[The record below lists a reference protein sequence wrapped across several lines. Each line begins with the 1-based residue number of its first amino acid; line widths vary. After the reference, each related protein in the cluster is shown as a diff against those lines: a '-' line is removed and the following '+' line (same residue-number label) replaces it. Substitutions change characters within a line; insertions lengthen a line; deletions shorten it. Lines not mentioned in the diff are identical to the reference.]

1 MDWRGPMTGT
11 RRHVGTLARTACLL
25 AVVPTCRLAGQ
36 DSSRIS
42 EAQSVLSQLVE
53 SYGVSG
59 MEAPVRATVQR
70 LLPSWVRTETD
81 TAGNLWVRT
90 GGGQGDGPVVIVA
103 HLDEIG
109 FRVDTINAA
118 GTLGLRP
125 RGRLILSVFD

>member
-1 MDWRGPMTGT
+1 MDWGWPMKVT

-25 AVVPTCRLAGQ
+25 AVVPTCSLVAQ
-36 DSSRIS
+36 DSSRIT

-81 TAGNLWVRT
+81 TAGNLWVRA
-90 GGGQGDGPVVIVA
+90 GQGDGGEPVVIVA
-103 HLDEIG
+103 HMDEIG
-109 FRVDTINAA
+109 FRVDTINAD
-118 GTLGLRP
+118 GKLGL
-125 RGRLILSVFD
+125 

>member
-1 MDWRGPMTGT
+1 MRALEGWTVGMLDGWR
-11 RRHVGTLARTACLL
+11 VGMVLL
-25 AVVPTCRLAGQ
+25 FLSNLPTFQLSAQ

-42 EAQSVLSQLVE
+42 EAQTVLAQLVE

-90 GGGQGDGPVVIVA
+90 GGGQGDGPVSICLAEWTNV
-103 HLDEIG
+103 
-109 FRVDTINAA
+109 
-118 GTLGLRP
+118 
-125 RGRLILSVFD
+125 